1 VNTILLALAV
11 TLASAVPSA
20 AQITGTILDS
30 SAAPVP
36 DARVRLEVS
45 GAAVAEVRTGGDG
58 RFQFAIEPSG
68 SLQVV
73 VTASG
78 FAQATRMVTADGGPV
93 QITLRPAAFFEEV
106 NVTSSRADLPR
117 TDPTVTVTVISST
130 DLATSGPLTID
141 DALKMVPGFTLFRR
155 TSSRTANPTT
165 QGVALRGIGG
175 TAQSRSLVLA
185 DGLPLNDA
193 FGGWVYWSKIP
204 QAAIDRVEVQR
215 GSGSDLYGAD
225 AVGGVVQ
232 LLTLRPTRPSGRALF
247 EAGTL
252 GTGRVSV
259 FGGSRA
265 RGWRYSAGGEWF
277 TIDGYIPIATE
288 QDPGIAPR
296 GPVDGKL
303 GSTHR
308 SALASAGYQA
318 AGGWRVDV
326 AGNVFDEHRQ
336 NATPISINSTA
347 SRQLSGELA
356 GGVGGG
362 LLSIRGFGGTQQ
374 YRQVFTTVNAAR
386 TAETLNRD
394 QNIPSNVVGLA
405 GQWFRAWGPHGLLVG
420 AEGRHVEGTSVE
432 TPYTQGRPLAT
443 TQAGGAQRLGSAFVQ
458 DTVRVNDRTTLVLG
472 AHADGWRS
480 TSLMT
485 GFAKSSGSFN
495 PRASGSYRIGE
506 SGLTVRGAV
515 YHGFRAPT
523 LNEFYRNFGSG
534 NTQTRPN
541 EDLNPERLTGGD
553 AGLLIGRGRVS
564 ARVTGFFNVL
574 DEAITAIT
582 ISSTP
587 QLIIRQRANADTL
600 RASGIEIEGDFRFR
614 RSLSVAVTSG
624 FVNSHFAGATELG
637 GKRVPQVPE
646 YNAGLNVRYV
656 RPVWTASAQLR
667 VTGPQFED
675 DQNVF
680 TLRRATVLDAFAG
693 RTLIGKVTAFVAVEN
708 VFDAAYDVGRT
719 PTLTTGVPRAAR
731 VGIQVALP

>member
-1 VNTILLALAV
+1 M
-11 TLASAVPSA
+11 
-20 AQITGTILDS
+20 G
-30 SAAPVP
+30 APIP
-36 DARVRLEVS
+36 DARVRLEAA
-45 GAAVAEVRTGGDG
+45 GAAVAEIRTGADG
-58 RFQFAIEPSG
+58 RFQFATEASG
-68 SLQVV
+68 ILQVV
-73 VTASG
+73 VTAAG
-78 FAQATRMVTADGGPV
+78 FAQATTAVPIDSAPL

-117 TDPTVTVTVISST
+117 TDPTATVTVISSS
-130 DLATSGPLTID
+130 DLAATAPLTLD

-193 FGGWVYWSKIP
+193 FGGWVYWSKVP

-232 LLTLRPTRPSGRALF
+232 LLTLRPTRPAGRALL

-252 GTGRVSV
+252 GTGRVSL
-259 FGGSRA
+259 FGGSRV
-265 RGWRYSAGGEWF
+265 RGWRYSGGGEWF

-296 GPVDGKL
+296 GPIDGKL

-318 AGGWRVDV
+318 ASGWRVDV
-326 AGNVFDEHRQ
+326 AGNVFDEHRK
-336 NATPISINSTA
+336 NATPVSINSTA

-362 LLSIRGFGGTQQ
+362 LLNLRGFGGTQQ
-374 YRQVFTTVNAAR
+374 YRQVFSTVNAAR
-386 TAETLNRD
+386 TAETLTRD
-394 QNIPSNVVGLA
+394 QNVPSSVFGLA
-405 GQWFRAWGPHGLLVG
+405 GQWFRAWGRHGVLVG

-432 TPYTQGRPLAT
+432 IPYSQGRPQAT
-443 TQAGGAQRLGSAFVQ
+443 TEAGGAQRLGSAFVQ
-458 DTVRVNDRTTLVLG
+458 DTVRVNDRTTLVIG

-480 TSLMT
+480 TSLTT

-506 SGLTVRGAV
+506 SGLTLRGAV

-541 EDLNPERLTGGD
+541 EALNPERLTGGD
-553 AGLLIGRGRVS
+553 VGLLIGRGRVS

-587 QLIIRQRANADTL
+587 QLIVRQRANADTL
-600 RASGIEIEGDFRFR
+600 RAAGLEVEADFRFR
-614 RSLSVAVTSG
+614 RSLTVAFTSG
-624 FVNSHFAGATELG
+624 FVNSHFAGSTELG
-637 GKRVPQVPE
+637 GKQVPQVAE
-646 YNAGLNVRYV
+646 YNAGLDVRYV
-656 RPVWTASAQLR
+656 RPLWTASAQVR

-675 DQNVF
+675 DQNLF
-680 TLRRATVLDAFAG
+680 TLRRAAVLDAFGG

-708 VFDAAYDVGRT
+708 VFDAVYDVGRT
-719 PTLTTGVPRAAR
+719 PTLTTGLPRAAR
-731 VGIQVALP
+731 VGLQIALP